1 MNPQDNTILLAED
14 DPNDAKLIRRA
25 LDKARCGNP
34 VQAVTDGEEA
44 IAYLSGAPP
53 FEDREQYPLPI
64 LMLLDLKM
72 PKKNGF
78 DVLHW
83 IRAQPTL
90 KRLPVVVLTS
100 SSVPQDVNKAYEAG
114 ANSYLVKP
122 VGTEALVDMIKT
134 IELYWIVTNTR
145 PDLNP

>member
-1 MNPQDNTILLAED
+1 MNAQENTILLAED

-25 LDKARCGNP
+25 LVKARCGNP
-34 VQAVTDGEEA
+34 VQSVSDGEQA
-44 IAYLSGAPP
+44 IAYLSGTSP
-53 FEDREQYPLPI
+53 FDDREQYPLPI
-64 LMLLDLKM
+64 LLLLDLKM
-72 PKKNGF
+72 PRKNGF

-83 IRAQPTL
+83 IRSQPKL

-122 VGTEALVDMIKT
+122 VNSSALVDMIKT
-134 IELYWIVTNTR
+134 IELYWIVTNMR
-145 PDLNP
+145 PDLIS

>member
-1 MNPQDNTILLAED
+1 MNSHENTILLAED
-14 DPNDAKLIRRA
+14 DPLDARLIRRA
-25 LDKARCGNP
+25 LVKARCANP
-34 VQAVTDGEEA
+34 VQSVSDGEQA
-44 IAYLSGAPP
+44 IAYLSGTPP
-53 FEDREQYPLPI
+53 FDDRQRYPLPT

-72 PKKNGF
+72 PRKNGF

-83 IRAQPTL
+83 IRSQPLL

-122 VGTEALVDMIKT
+122 VDSVALVDMLKT
-134 IELYWIVTNTR
+134 VELYWIVTNTR
-145 PDLNP
+145 PDLNS

>member
-1 MNPQDNTILLAED
+1 MNPQENTILLAED

-25 LDKARCGNP
+25 LVKARCANP
-34 VQAVTDGEEA
+34 VETVSDGELA
-44 IAYLSGAPP
+44 IAYLSGATPY
-53 FEDREQYPLPI
+53 EDRQRYPLPI

-78 DVLHW
+78 DVLQW
-83 IRAQPTL
+83 IRSQPKL

-100 SSVPQDVNKAYEAG
+100 SSVPQDVNRAYEAG

-122 VGTEALVDMIKT
+122 VDTEALVDMLKT

-145 PDLNP
+145 PDLTS

>member
-1 MNPQDNTILLAED
+1 MNPHDNTILLAED

-25 LDKARCGNP
+25 LVKARCANP
-34 VQAVTDGEEA
+34 LQTVSDGEQA
-44 IAYLSGAPP
+44 IAYLSGTAPY
-53 FEDREQYPLPI
+53 EDRQQHPLPI
-64 LMLLDLKM
+64 LLLLDLKM

-83 IRAQPTL
+83 IRSQPIL

-114 ANSYLVKP
+114 SNSYLVKP
-122 VGTEALVDMIKT
+122 VDSEALVDMLKT
-134 IELYWIVTNTR
+134 IELYWIVSNVR
-145 PDLNP
+145 PDLTT